1 MTDTVQTPIVV
12 NPSTVPDVTGTVL
25 RDIAIVAAAFPIVV
39 KLVGARDLTGLLHWL
54 QSSDGATVLAV
65 VVPAVLTAWRAWR
78 NRVRKAELVAVTE
91 AAPNTVA
98 IVKGTNP

>member
-39 KLVGARDLTGLLHWL
+39 KLVGARDLTGLLQWL
-54 QSSDGATVLAV
+54 QSSDGATVMAI
-65 VVPAVLTAWRAWR
+65 VLPLIVSGWRAWQ
-78 NRVRKAELVAVTE
+78 NRARKTALVTVAE

-98 IVKGTNP
+98 IVKGTPA

>member
-1 MTDTVQTPIVV
+1 MTEAVQTPIVV
-12 NPSTVPDVTGTVL
+12 NPSTVPDITGTVL
-25 RDIAIVAAAFPIVV
+25 RDIGIVLAAFPIVV

-65 VVPAVLTAWRAWR
+65 VVPAAVTAWRAWKTR
-78 NRVRKAELVAVTE
+78 SRKAALVTVAE

-98 IVKGTNP
+98 IVKP